1 MMISAIKK
9 MAEKSVR
16 PILTYADECH
26 HAAANTAV
34 EVLQKVNAR
43 YVYGVSAT
51 IKRSDELEKMIPMLI
66 GPMRHSYTAKQRAI
80 YQGIGHYVF
89 PRFTRAIDTFE
100 SRSDINQA
108 FSLISK
114 SIDRNQMII
123 SDVKHSISDKKTPVI
138 LTRYKE
144 HAKYLYDNLREEA
157 DHVFLIYGDN
167 SDKENSTARIEMK
180 GIPDDESMILVATG
194 QKIGEGFDMPR
205 LDTLM
210 LASPV
215 SSSGSNLEQYVG
227 RLNRNYEGK
236 KEVIV
241 YDYVDSH
248 IRYFNNMYTKR
259 LNLYKKI
266 GFSVIGWAAH
276 EKQQA
281 NAIYDAGNYSDT
293 FEQDVIEA
301 DKAIVISS
309 PVLLREKVNRFIYIV
324 RSRQEAGVKI
334 TVITTNPD
342 RVLDSS
348 SDYYMELIN
357 TMTNN
362 GINVIPREEVLEHF
376 AVIDDEIVW
385 HGGVN
390 LLGSDDIWDNLIRI
404 KSPLVAA
411 ELLELSLGDDRW
423 ESWDYE

>member
-1 MMISAIKK
+1 M
-9 MAEKSVR
+9 
-16 PILTYADECH
+16 YA
-26 HAAANTAV
+26 
-34 EVLQKVNAR
+34 
-43 YVYGVSAT
+43 
-51 IKRSDELEKMIPMLI
+51 
-66 GPMRHSYTAKQRAI
+66 
-80 YQGIGHYVF
+80 
-89 PRFTRAIDTFE
+89 
-100 SRSDINQA
+100 
-108 FSLISK
+108 
-114 SIDRNQMII
+114 
-123 SDVKHSISDKKTPVI
+123 
-138 LTRYKE
+138 
-144 HAKYLYDNLREEA
+144 
-157 DHVFLIYGDN
+157 
-167 SDKENSTARIEMK
+167 
-180 GIPDDESMILVATG
+180 
-194 QKIGEGFDMPR
+194 
-205 LDTLM
+205 
-210 LASPV
+210 
-215 SSSGSNLEQYVG
+215 
-227 RLNRNYEGK
+227 
-236 KEVIV
+236 
-241 YDYVDSH
+241 
-248 IRYFNNMYTKR
+248 KR

-266 GFSVIGWAAH
+266 GFSVIGWATP

-293 FEQDVIEA
+293 FDQDIIEA
-301 DKAIVISS
+301 DKAIIISS
-309 PVLLREKVNRFIYIV
+309 PVLLREKVSRFLYIV

-404 KSPLVAA
+404 KSPIVAA

>member
-1 MMISAIKK
+1 MQQYQYFQTFLRIVPDYKHL
-9 MAEKSVR
+9 KSPVQR
-16 PILTYADECH
+16 FESVFYPEPLIPP
-26 HAAANTAV
+26 
-34 EVLQKVNAR
+34 
-43 YVYGVSAT
+43 YVYNT
-51 IKRSDELEKMIPMLI
+51 E
-66 GPMRHSYTAKQRAI
+66 
-80 YQGIGHYVF
+80 F
-89 PRFTRAIDTFE
+89 PFH
-100 SRSDINQA
+100 Q
-108 FSLISK
+108 
-114 SIDRNQMII
+114 
-123 SDVKHSISDKKTPVI
+123 VI
-138 LTRYKE
+138 C
-144 HAKYLYDNLREEA
+144 NC
-157 DHVFLIYGDN
+157 
-167 SDKENSTARIEMK
+167 
-180 GIPDDESMILVATG
+180 
-194 QKIGEGFDMPR
+194 
-205 LDTLM
+205 
-210 LASPV
+210 
-215 SSSGSNLEQYVG
+215 
-227 RLNRNYEGK
+227 
-236 KEVIV
+236 
-241 YDYVDSH
+241 YVDSH
-248 IRYFNNMYTKR
+248 IRYFNNMYVKR

-266 GFSVIGWAAH
+266 GFSVIGWATP

-404 KSPLVAA
+404 KSPIVAA
-411 ELLELSLGDDRW
+411 ELLELALGDDRW